1 MKNNM
6 IIYVSKDGNIKVDVN
21 IQNEDI
27 WMSQDVMANL
37 YDTTK
42 NNISMHLKNI
52 FDKGELQKDSVV
64 KKFLTT
70 ASGGNVDNAMSDF

>member
-1 MKNNM
+1 MKNDM

-21 IQNEDI
+21 ILHDDI

-52 FDKGELQKDSVV
+52 FDEGELKRFSC
-64 KKFLTT
+64 
-70 ASGGNVDNAMSDF
+70 

>member
-1 MKNNM
+1 
-6 IIYVSKDGNIKVDVN
+6 
-21 IQNEDI
+21 
-27 WMSQDVMANL
+27 MSQDIITNF

-52 FDKGELQKDSVV
+52 FDKSELEKDAVV

-70 ASGGNVDNAMSDF
+70 ANDGGKIK